1 MTNSIPC
8 YHCGLP
14 AVDGDKYN
22 THVLGIER
30 QMCCPGCQAV
40 AQAIVENG
48 LEDYYRFRT
57 EPGVKADDNIQQ
69 TLDQLAI
76 FDEQSIQQDFVVH
89 QGEISEI
96 QLSLSGISCAA
107 CGWLIEKQLSKVSGI
122 KQVSVNVT
130 ANRAL
135 VSWYSDAL
143 SLSQIMASIER
154 IGYHPS
160 PFQQEQHEA
169 LFQQSHKAQ
178 LKRIGLAGLMT
189 MQVMMLAIG
198 VYFDLFGD
206 LEKETSSFF
215 NWISLVLSTPVVFY
229 SGAGFYH
236 SAYKALKAKTVNM
249 DVPVSIALLAT
260 YFSGVWATVFEHGQ
274 VYFESVCM
282 FIFLLLVSRFIEH
295 QARHKAAQISANM
308 LQYIPLT
315 ANLMVDEE
323 IQPTLA
329 KSLQLDDVI
338 LVKAGETIP
347 IDGLVLTGHAQID
360 ESLLT
365 GEFYPVDKN
374 AGDAVYGGTIN
385 KSGTLT
391 LKVTSQFK
399 YALVNQI
406 ARLQE
411 QAMASKPKIATMAD
425 QFSQYF
431 VLAVLFIAIGSF
443 TFWWLQGDPDAFWIA
458 ISVLIATCP
467 CALGLATPSALSFAM
482 ANLNKQGVLLK
493 RSDVLEQLTQV
504 DHLVLDKTGTLTQG
518 EVSISA
524 MYNIS
529 ALSDAELLQYA
540 HSVEQYSEHPIA
552 RAFSSFPVFTQ
563 VEDFQFSLGEGVSAK
578 VNQQYVE
585 LFAAHSAA
593 SKNANIPEQLKDSS
607 IVMRID
613 GEFVCGFELSDTLR
627 PDVSDMLARLSRKD
641 ITLLSG
647 DSQTNVSQVAKRIGI
662 SDWLAEQSPQDKLAF
677 VQRLQENE
685 HRVLMIGDGIND
697 APVLAQADVAVTLG
711 AGADLA
717 KTSADV
723 ILLKNALS
731 KLPYLFQIAIRCKQ
745 KIRQNMAWALGYN
758 VLVLPLAVSGVLTP
772 WMAVIG
778 MSLSSIIVVVNS
790 VRLLK

>member
-1 MTNSIPC
+1 MTQIVNC

-14 AVDGDKYN
+14 AVNGDKYCTIILDHN
-22 THVLGIER
+22 RI
-30 QMCCPGCQAV
+30 MCCPGCQAV

-48 LEDYYRFRT
+48 LDDYYRFRT
-57 EPGVKADDNIQQ
+57 EPSVKADDNLQE

-76 FDEQSIQQDFVVH
+76 FDEQSIQQDFVIH
-89 QGEISEI
+89 QGDVSEI

-107 CGWLIEKQLSKVSGI
+107 CGWLIEKQLSKVKGI

-135 VSWYSDAL
+135 VSWYSDVVT
-143 SLSQIMASIER
+143 LSQIMASIER

-169 LFQQSHKAQ
+169 LFQQSHKTQ

-189 MQVMMLAIG
+189 MQVMMLAVG

-206 LEKETSSFF
+206 LERETSSFF
-215 NWISLVLSTPVVFY
+215 SWVSLILSTPVVFY

-236 SAYKALKAKTVNM
+236 SAYKALKGRTVNM

-260 YFSGVWATVFEHGQ
+260 YFSGVWATVFEQGQ

-315 ANLMVDEE
+315 ANLLIEE
-323 IQPTLA
+323 QLQPTLA

-338 LVKAGETIP
+338 LVKAGETVP
-347 IDGLVLTGHAQID
+347 IDGVVLSGSAQID

-374 AGDAVYGGTIN
+374 PDDSVYGGTIN

-391 LKVTSQFK
+391 IRVTSAFK

-411 QAMASKPKIATMAD
+411 QAMANKPKIATMAD

-431 VLAVLFIAIGSF
+431 VMAVLFFSLGSF
-443 TFWWLQGDPDAFWIA
+443 IFWWWQGNPEAFWIA

-493 RSDVLEQLTQV
+493 RSDVLEQLTQI
-504 DHLVLDKTGTLTQG
+504 DHVVLDKTGTLTQG
-518 EVSISA
+518 KISIAA
-524 MYNIS
+524 MNNIS
-529 ALSDAELLQYA
+529 DLSDETLLRYA
-540 HSVEQYSEHPIA
+540 HSVEQFSEHPIA
-552 RAFSSFPVFTQ
+552 RAFNNSLAFPDVTEFSFT
-563 VEDFQFSLGEGVSAK
+563 LGEGVSGK
-578 VNQQYVE
+578 VNQKWVE
-585 LFAAHSAA
+585 LLGTHTLS
-593 SKNANIPEQLKDSS
+593 STTNAVPRALTGSS
-607 IVMRID
+607 IVMRI
-613 GEFVCGFELSDTLR
+613 GGQFVCGFTLSDTLR
-627 PDVSDMLARLSRKD
+627 PDASDMLRRLSRKD
-641 ITLLSG
+641 ISLLSG
-647 DSQTNVSQVAKRIGI
+647 DNKTNVQQIADSLGI
-662 SDWLAEQSPQDKLAF
+662 SNWLAEQSPQDKLAF
-677 VQRLQENE
+677 VQNLQSEQ
-685 HRVLMIGDGIND
+685 HSVLMIGDGIND

-717 KTSADV
+717 KSSADI
-723 ILLKNALS
+723 ILLKNALG
-731 KLPYLFQIAIRCKQ
+731 KLPNLFTIAHRCKQ

-758 VLVLPLAVSGVLTP
+758 ILVLPLAVSGVLTP

-778 MSLSSIIVVVNS
+778 MSLSSIIVVINS

>member
-1 MTNSIPC
+1 MTDSVPC

-22 THVLGIER
+22 ASVLGQER

-48 LEDYYRFRT
+48 LDDYYRFRT
-57 EPGVKADDNIQQ
+57 EPGVKASDNIQD
-69 TLDQLAI
+69 TLDQLSI

-89 QGEISEI
+89 QGDISEI

-206 LEKETSSFF
+206 LERETSLFF

-229 SGAGFYH
+229 SGAGFYQ
-236 SAYKALKAKTVNM
+236 SAFKALRAKSVNM

-260 YFSGVWATVFEHGQ
+260 YFSGVWATVFEQGQ

-315 ANLMVDEE
+315 ANLMVENE
-323 IQPTLA
+323 ILPTLA

-338 LVKAGETIP
+338 LVKAGETVP
-347 IDGLVLTGHAQID
+347 IDGTVLSGQAQVD

-365 GEFYPVDKN
+365 GEFYPVNKT
-374 AGDAVYGGTIN
+374 AGDAAYGGTIN

-411 QAMASKPKIATMAD
+411 QAMANKPRIATMAD

-431 VLAVLFIAIGSF
+431 VVAVLFFAFSSF
-443 TFWWLQGDPDAFWIA
+443 IYWWLQGDPDAFWIA

-504 DHLVLDKTGTLTQG
+504 DHIVLDKTGTLTEG
-518 EVSISA
+518 EVSLAAIH
-524 MYNIS
+524 NIS
-529 ALSDAELLQYA
+529 LFDDETLLTYA

-552 RAFSSFPVFTQ
+552 KAFEAYPLFSDVKAFCFT
-563 VEDFQFSLGEGVSAK
+563 LGEGVSAN
-578 VNQQYVE
+578 VNHKHVE
-585 LFAAHSAA
+585 ISAAHSRDLPNDPA
-593 SKNANIPEQLKDSS
+593 LKSS
-607 IVMRID
+607 SVLMHID
-613 GEFVCGFELSDTLR
+613 GDLVCGFELSDTLR
-627 PDVSDMLARLSRKD
+627 PDVPDMLLRMSRKD

-647 DSQTNVSQVAKRIGI
+647 DNQKNVSQIASDIGI
-662 SDWLAEQSPQDKLAF
+662 SNWLAQQTPQDKLAY
-677 VQRLQENE
+677 VQKLQANE
-685 HRVLMIGDGIND
+685 HSVLMIGDGIND

-717 KTSADV
+717 KSSADI
-723 ILLKNALS
+723 ILLKNALG
-731 KLPYLFQIAIRCKQ
+731 KLPDVFIVAQRCKQ

-758 VLVLPLAVSGVLTP
+758 MLVLPLAVSGVLTP

-778 MSLSSIIVVVNS
+778 MSLSSIIVVINS

>member
-1 MTNSIPC
+1 MTDSVSC

-22 THVLGIER
+22 ASILGQER

-48 LEDYYRFRT
+48 LDDYYRFRT
-57 EPGVKADDNIQQ
+57 EPGVKASDNIQD
-69 TLDQLAI
+69 TLDQLSI

-89 QGEISEI
+89 QGDISEI

-135 VSWYSDAL
+135 ISWYSDAL

-206 LEKETSSFF
+206 LERETSSFF
-215 NWISLVLSTPVVFY
+215 NWVSLVLSTPVVFY
-229 SGAGFYH
+229 SGAGFYQ
-236 SAYKALKAKTVNM
+236 SAFKALRAKSVNM

-260 YFSGVWATVFEHGQ
+260 YFSGVWATVFEQGQ

-315 ANLMVDEE
+315 ANLMVENE
-323 IQPTLA
+323 MQPTLA
-329 KSLQLDDVI
+329 KSLQLDDII
-338 LVKAGETIP
+338 LVKAGETVP
-347 IDGLVLTGHAQID
+347 IDGTVLSGHAQVD

-365 GEFYPVDKN
+365 GEFYPVNKTV
-374 AGDAVYGGTIN
+374 GDAAYGGTIN

-411 QAMASKPKIATMAD
+411 QAMANKPRIATMAD

-431 VLAVLFIAIGSF
+431 VVAVLFFAFGSF
-443 TFWWLQGDPDAFWIA
+443 IYWWLQGDPNAFWIA

-504 DHLVLDKTGTLTQG
+504 DHIVLDKTGTLTEG
-518 EVSISA
+518 EVSLAAIH
-524 MYNIS
+524 NIS
-529 ALSDAELLQYA
+529 SFDDETLLTYA

-552 RAFSSFPVFTQ
+552 KAFEAYPVFSG
-563 VEDFQFSLGEGVSAK
+563 VEAFCFTLGEGVSAK
-578 VNQQYVE
+578 VNHKHVE
-585 LFAAHSAA
+585 ISAAHSRDLPNEPA
-593 SKNANIPEQLKDSS
+593 LKSS
-607 IVMRID
+607 SVLMHID
-613 GEFVCGFELSDTLR
+613 GELVCGFALSDTLR
-627 PDVSDMLARLSRKD
+627 PDVPDMLLRMSRKD

-647 DSQTNVSQVAKRIGI
+647 DNQKNVSQIASDIGI
-662 SDWLAEQSPQDKLAF
+662 SNWLAQQTPQDKLAY
-677 VQRLQENE
+677 VQKLQANE
-685 HRVLMIGDGIND
+685 HSVLMIGDGIND

-717 KTSADV
+717 KSSADI
-723 ILLKNALS
+723 ILLKNALG
-731 KLPYLFQIAIRCKQ
+731 KLPDVFIVAQRCKQ

-758 VLVLPLAVSGVLTP
+758 MLVLPLAMSGILTP

>member
-1 MTNSIPC
+1 MKDILPC

-14 AVDGDKYN
+14 ADDGKTY
-22 THVLGIER
+22 HALVLGEQRI
-30 QMCCPGCQAV
+30 MCCPGCQAV
-40 AQAIVENG
+40 AEAIVENG
-48 LEDYYRFRT
+48 LDDYYRFRT
-57 EPGVKADDNIQQ
+57 EPSVKADDNLQD
-69 TLDQLAI
+69 TLAQLSI
-76 FDEQSIQQDFVVH
+76 FDEQSIQQDFVIH
-89 QGEISEI
+89 QGDISEI

-107 CGWLIEKQLSKVSGI
+107 CGWLIEKQLSKLAGI

-135 VSWYSDAL
+135 ISWYSSAL

-154 IGYHPS
+154 IGYHAS

-169 LFQQSHKAQ
+169 LFQKDHKTQ

-198 VYFDLFGD
+198 VYFDLFDD
-206 LEKETSSFF
+206 LEAQTSSFF
-215 NWISLVLSTPVVFY
+215 NWVSLVLSTPVVFY
-229 SGAGFYH
+229 SGAGFYQ
-236 SAYKALKAKTVNM
+236 SAFKALKGRAVNM

-260 YFSGVWATVFEHGQ
+260 YFSGVWATIFEQGQ

-315 ANLMVDEE
+315 ANVLVDGEL
-323 IQPTLA
+323 QPTLA
-329 KSLQLDDVI
+329 RTLQIDDMI

-347 IDGLVLTGHAQID
+347 IDGVVLHGSAQID

-365 GEFYPVDKN
+365 GEFYPIDKDVD
-374 AGDAVYGGTIN
+374 DLVYGGTIN

-391 LKVTSQFK
+391 IKVTSQFK

-411 QAMASKPKIATMAD
+411 QAMANKPKIATMAD
-425 QFSQYF
+425 QFAQYF
-431 VLAVLFIAIGSF
+431 VLAVLVFSLGSF
-443 TFWWLQGDPDAFWIA
+443 IFWWWQGNPDAFWIA

-504 DHLVLDKTGTLTQG
+504 DHIVLDKTGTLTEG
-518 EVSISA
+518 KVSIA
-524 MYNIS
+524 AIHNIS
-529 ALSDAELLQYA
+529 NYVDETLLRYA
-540 HSVEQYSEHPIA
+540 HSVEQFSEHPIA
-552 RAFSSFPVFTQ
+552 RAFNDSPVFPNVT
-563 VEDFQFSLGEGVSAK
+563 DFCFTLGEGVSAT
-578 VNQQYVE
+578 VNKKQVA
-585 LFAAHSAA
+585 LLATHRVKGDDA
-593 SKNANIPEQLKDSS
+593 IPKTLNNCS
-607 IVMRID
+607 IVMQID
-613 GEFVCGFELSDTLR
+613 KEFVCGFELSDTLR
-627 PDVSDMLARLSRKD
+627 PDVGDMLQRLSRKD

-647 DSQTNVSQVAKRIGI
+647 DNEKNVQQVANNLGI
-662 SDWLAEQSPQDKLAF
+662 SDWLSQQSPQQKLRF
-677 VQRLQENE
+677 VEALQK
-685 HRVLMIGDGIND
+685 HDHKVLMIGDGIND

-717 KTSADV
+717 KSSADV
-723 ILLKNALS
+723 ILLKNALG
-731 KLPYLFQIAIRCKQ
+731 KLPNLFTVAHRCKQ

-758 VLVLPLAVSGVLTP
+758 ILVLPLAVSGILTP

-778 MSLSSIIVVVNS
+778 MSLSSLIVVVNS

>member
-1 MTNSIPC
+1 MKDSSPC

-14 AVDGDKYN
+14 AVDGN
-22 THVLGIER
+22 TYHALVLGEQRI
-30 QMCCPGCQAV
+30 MCCPGCQAV
-40 AQAIVENG
+40 AEAIVDNG
-48 LEDYYRFRT
+48 LDDYYRFRT
-57 EPGVKADDNIQQ
+57 EPSVKADDNLQD
-69 TLDQLAI
+69 TLAQLSI
-76 FDEQSIQQDFVVH
+76 FDEQSIQQDFVIH
-89 QGEISEI
+89 QGDISEI

-107 CGWLIEKQLSKVSGI
+107 CGWLIEKQLSKLAGI

-135 VSWYSDAL
+135 ITWYTSAL

-154 IGYHPS
+154 IGYNAS

-169 LFQQSHKAQ
+169 LFQKDHKTQ

-206 LEKETSSFF
+206 LEPQTSSFF
-215 NWISLVLSTPVVFY
+215 NWVSLVLSTPVVFY
-229 SGAGFYH
+229 SGAGFYQ
-236 SAYKALKAKTVNM
+236 SAYKALKSRTVNM

-260 YFSGVWATVFEHGQ
+260 YFSGVWATVFEQGQ

-315 ANLMVDEE
+315 ANLLVNDEL
-323 IQPTLA
+323 QPTLA
-329 KSLQLDDVI
+329 RTLKIDDII

-347 IDGLVLTGHAQID
+347 IDGMVLRGSAQID

-365 GEFYPVDKN
+365 GEFYPIDKGVD
-374 AGDAVYGGTIN
+374 DLVYGGTIN

-391 LKVTSQFK
+391 IKVTSQFK

-411 QAMASKPKIATMAD
+411 QAMANKPKIATMAD
-425 QFSQYF
+425 QFAQYF
-431 VLAVLFIAIGSF
+431 VLAVLVFSLGSF
-443 TFWWLQGDPDAFWIA
+443 VFWWWQGNPDAFWIA

-504 DHLVLDKTGTLTQG
+504 DHIVLDKTGTLTEG
-518 EVSISA
+518 KISISA
-524 MYNIS
+524 IHNIS
-529 ALSDAELLQYA
+529 DYGDETLLRYA
-540 HSVEQYSEHPIA
+540 HSVEQFSEHPIA
-552 RAFSSFPVFTQ
+552 RAFNDSPVFPNVT
-563 VEDFQFSLGEGVSAK
+563 EFCFTLGEGVSAT
-578 VNQQYVE
+578 VNKKHVA
-585 LFAAHSAA
+585 LFATHRVTAD
-593 SKNANIPEQLKDSS
+593 NAIPNTLNNCS
-607 IVMRID
+607 IVMQID
-613 GEFVCGFELSDTLR
+613 KQFVCGFELSDTLR
-627 PDVSDMLARLSRKD
+627 PDVSDMLRRLSRKD

-647 DSQTNVSQVAKRIGI
+647 DNEKNVQQVANNLGI
-662 SDWLAEQSPQDKLAF
+662 SKWLAQQSPQQKLLF
-677 VQRLQENE
+677 VQTLQKQY
-685 HRVLMIGDGIND
+685 HKVLMIGDGIND

-717 KTSADV
+717 KSSADI
-723 ILLKNALS
+723 ILLKNALG
-731 KLPYLFQIAIRCKQ
+731 KLPNLFSVAHRCKQ

-758 VLVLPLAVSGVLTP
+758 ILVLPLAVSGILTP

-778 MSLSSIIVVVNS
+778 MSFSSLIVVVNS

>member
-1 MTNSIPC
+1 MTDSVSC

-22 THVLGIER
+22 VSVLGQER

-48 LEDYYRFRT
+48 LDDYYRFRT
-57 EPGVKADDNIQQ
+57 EPGVKADDNIQD
-69 TLDQLAI
+69 TLEQLSI

-89 QGEISEI
+89 QGDISEI

-206 LEKETSSFF
+206 LERETSSFF

-229 SGAGFYH
+229 SGAGFYQ
-236 SAYKALKAKTVNM
+236 SAFKALRAKSVNM

-260 YFSGVWATVFEHGQ
+260 YFSGVWATVFEQGQ

-315 ANLMVDEE
+315 ANLMVENE

-338 LVKAGETIP
+338 LVKAGETVP
-347 IDGLVLTGHAQID
+347 IDGTVLSGHAQVD

-365 GEFYPVDKN
+365 GEFYPVNKTV
-374 AGDAVYGGTIN
+374 GDAAYGGTIN

-411 QAMASKPKIATMAD
+411 QAMANKPRIAAMAD

-431 VLAVLFIAIGSF
+431 VVAVLFFASGSF
-443 TFWWLQGDPDAFWIA
+443 IYWWLQGDPDAFWIA

-504 DHLVLDKTGTLTQG
+504 DHVVLDKTGTLTEG
-518 EVSISA
+518 EVSLAAIH
-524 MYNIS
+524 NIS
-529 ALSDAELLQYA
+529 SFDDETLLMYA

-552 RAFSSFPVFTQ
+552 KAFEAYPVVPDVKAFSFT
-563 VEDFQFSLGEGVSAK
+563 LGEGVSAI
-578 VNQQYVE
+578 VNHQQVE
-585 LFAAHSAA
+585 ISAAHSHERPNDPA
-593 SKNANIPEQLKDSS
+593 LKTSS
-607 IVMRID
+607 VLMHID
-613 GEFVCGFELSDTLR
+613 GELVCGFELSDTLR
-627 PDVSDMLARLSRKD
+627 PDVPDMLLRMSRKD

-647 DSQTNVSQVAKRIGI
+647 DNQKNVSQIASDIGI
-662 SDWLAEQSPQDKLAF
+662 SNWLAQQTPQDKLAY
-677 VQRLQENE
+677 VQKLQANE
-685 HRVLMIGDGIND
+685 HSVLMIGDGIND

-717 KTSADV
+717 KSSADI
-723 ILLKNALS
+723 ILLKNALG
-731 KLPYLFQIAIRCKQ
+731 KLPDVFIVAKRCKQ

-758 VLVLPLAVSGVLTP
+758 VLVLPLAVSGALTP